1 MNDTKNDTNNGTNNG
16 TTHINMYNWLKL
28 RELYMKRSTWI
39 RDFAAPK
46 NNINIVPK
54 KNNYNQFYGAAAGSA
69 AACSG
74 SLKNK

>member
-1 MNDTKNDTNNGTNNG
+1 MNHSNNDSKKD
-16 TTHINMYNWLKL
+16 YNIYNILKL

-39 RDFAAPK
+39 RDFTA
-46 NNINIVPK
+46 PK
-54 KNNYNQFYGAAAGSA
+54 KNNHYG

>member
-1 MNDTKNDTNNGTNNG
+1 MNDTKNDN
-16 TTHINMYNWLKL
+16 THLNMYNLLKL

-39 RDFAAPK
+39 QDFAAPRK
-46 NNINIVPK
+46 NSHNH
-54 KNNYNQFYGAAAGSA
+54 FYG

>member
-1 MNDTKNDTNNGTNNG
+1 MNDINNDSKKD
-16 TTHINMYNWLKL
+16 YNIYNLLKL

-39 RDFAAPK
+39 RDYTAPK
-46 NNINIVPK
+46 NNMNIAAPAPR
-54 KNNYNQFYGAAAGSA
+54 KNNHYG

>member
-1 MNDTKNDTNNGTNNG
+1 MNDTKNDN
-16 TTHINMYNWLKL
+16 THLNMYNLLKL

-39 RDFAAPK
+39 QDFAAPK
-46 NNINIVPK
+46 NNMNIAAPR
-54 KNNYNQFYGAAAGSA
+54 KNSHNQFYG

>member
-1 MNDTKNDTNNGTNNG
+1 
-16 TTHINMYNWLKL
+16 MYNLLKL

-39 RDFAAPK
+39 QDFAAPK
-46 NNINIVPK
+46 NNMNIAAPAPR
-54 KNNYNQFYGAAAGSA
+54 KNSHNQFYG